1 MVTRYKKKN
10 CFFSEIA
17 RLQKNFN
24 NFEMPVFTEPV
35 NKNMIM
41 KLKFTCLLMLFLM
54 FNFPVVFGQ
63 NTEWPVSSQE
73 SKPWTRWWWMENAV
87 DKENITR
94 ELEEMAD
101 AGIGGVEITPIYG
114 VKGEEARFIEFL
126 SPEFSEMLKF
136 TIEEA
141 NRLGMGVDLPPGS
154 GWRCGGPF
162 VPEEKGL
169 WSLKMQK
176 IPAKKGETWQ
186 LPFDIKNVAA
196 ISFVD
201 ENQNIKIIKADEKFM
216 VPENGTIYLAQRIK
230 NSDKVK
236 RPSKGGEGWAVDT
249 FNEIITNWYLEEFW
263 KRLGIEEGKL
273 RCFFHDSFEYTG
285 DFTTDFTQEFKKR
298 RGYDLAEYLYVL
310 AGDCKNKEIVARVY
324 SDYRE
329 TLSDLVLESFIQPM
343 TIWANSH
350 KSLNRNQAH
359 GSPGNIL
366 DLYAAS
372 DIPETE
378 IFRTV
383 EPGTMDVFVNKFA
396 SSAAHVTG
404 KKLVSSESY
413 TWLEEHWTV
422 TTSDMVRATNRF
434 FLAGINHMF
443 FHGTCYSPKDAQW
456 PGWVFYASTQ
466 INNRNPLWPELPTL
480 FNYIQRSQT
489 ILQQSKP
496 ENDLLIYWPYYDVAA
511 SEGRLFNH
519 LGVNKDAGWFI
530 NHPISGLSK
539 ELTKAGYSFDY
550 ISDRQ
555 LLNCQML
562 NGEIVTEGKAKYKAV
577 VIPKTRYIPVETL
590 NQLAQFVAAGG
601 KVYFDEYLPKSV
613 PGIFNLKEREEKL
626 AEIKSEFS
634 AQKWVGNVIDKLMS
648 AQITGEKSL
657 SEKGFH
663 YQKMKL
669 DNETWYMVF
678 NTSTTMKDEWIEL
691 ATPAKSYVFFNP
703 MNGEI
708 MGCESDKNKIRL
720 QLEPEQSMFIKCAE
734 MKTEIPLFRY
744 ENTTE
749 TPFEIGSL
757 WRIAFMNGGPAYP
770 GNLQTDELL
779 SWTKM
784 GDMETRRFA
793 GTVRYQ
799 TEFNWK
805 SNSECGI
812 LDLGTVKDC
821 AHVNLNGKSIGTLLG
836 PTYKI
841 RVDNLVQGKNILQV
855 EVTNVAANRI
865 RDMDINGVEWR
876 RFYDINLVNI
886 DYKPFDASGWE
897 IRDAGLMGPVTLRG
911 F

>member
-1 MVTRYKKKN
+1 MKSTLTSLILTLLLIVTGL
-10 CFFSEIA
+10 SGTS
-17 RLQKNFN
+17 QK
-24 NFEMPVFTEPV
+24 VS
-35 NKNMIM
+35 
-41 KLKFTCLLMLFLM
+41 
-54 FNFPVVFGQ
+54 
-63 NTEWPVSSQE
+63 WPESSHE

-87 DKENITR
+87 DRENISR
-94 ELEEMAD
+94 ELKEMAD

-126 SPEFSEMLKF
+126 SPGFSEMLKF

-141 NRLGMGVDLPPGS
+141 NKLGMGVDLPPGS

-169 WSLKMQK
+169 WSLKMEK
-176 IPAKKGETWQ
+176 AELKKGKTWQ
-186 LPFDIKNVAA
+186 LPADLKNIAA
-196 ISFVD
+196 ISFVS
-201 ENQNIKIIKADEKFM
+201 ESNKTTVLNGSGHFTAT
-216 VPENGTIYLAQRIK
+216 ENGIVYMAQRVK
-230 NSDKVK
+230 NGDKVK
-236 RPSKGGEGWAVDT
+236 RPARGGEGWAIDT
-249 FNEIITNWYLEEFW
+249 FDEIITNWYLDEFW
-263 KRLGIEEGKL
+263 KRLGIDEGKL

-285 DFTTDFTQEFKKR
+285 DFTTHFTEEFKKR
-298 RGYDLAEYLYVL
+298 RGYDLAEYLHVL
-310 AGDCKNKEIVARVY
+310 AGDCKDEVTVARVK

-343 TIWANSH
+343 TKWANGH

-366 DLYAAS
+366 DLYAAC

-383 EPGTMDVFVNKFA
+383 EPGTVDVFVNKFA

-443 FHGTCYSPKDAQW
+443 FHGTCYSPEDAQW

-466 INNRNPLWPELPTL
+466 INNRNPLWPELPAL
-480 FNYIQRSQT
+480 FKYIERSQT
-489 ILQQSKP
+489 ILQQAKP
-496 ENDLLIYWPYYDVAA
+496 QNDLLIYWPYYDVAA
-511 SEGRLFNH
+511 SGGRIFNH
-519 LGVNKDAGWFI
+519 LGVNKDAGWFMQ
-530 NHPISGLSK
+530 HTISGLSE
-539 ELTKAGYSFDY
+539 ELTKAGYTFDY
-550 ISDRQ
+550 ISDKQ
-555 LLNCQML
+555 LMNCEML
-562 NGEIVTEGKAKYKAV
+562 NGEIVTEGKSKYKAIV
-577 VIPKTRYIPVETL
+577 VPKTEYIPVETL
-590 NQLAQFVAAGG
+590 AQLQQFIAKGG
-601 KVYFDEYLPKSV
+601 RVYFDEYLPKSV
-613 PGIFNLKEREEKL
+613 PGMFNLKEREEKL
-626 AEIKSEFS
+626 AQIKAGIS
-634 AQKWVGNVIDKLMS
+634 KNKNVGNVTQKL
-648 AQITGEKSL
+648 AEAKVTGEKSL

-663 YQKMKL
+663 YLKMKL
-669 DNETWYMVF
+669 DNENWYMVF
-678 NTSTTMKDEWIEL
+678 NTSTTMKDEWVEL

-703 MNGEI
+703 MNGEVSVAK
-708 MGCESDKNKIRL
+708 SDGQKIHL
-720 QLEPEQSMFIKCAE
+720 QLDPEQCLFVKCAE
-734 MKTEIPLFRY
+734 NEMNVPSFLY
-744 ENTTE
+744 EETTAK
-749 TPFEIGSL
+749 PVKIGAL
-757 WRIAFMNGGPAYP
+757 WRISFLEGGPAYP

-784 GDMETRRFA
+784 GDMETRRFV
-793 GTVRYQ
+793 GTARYQ
-799 TEFNWK
+799 TEFNWE
-805 SNSECGI
+805 SDSTSGI
-812 LDLGTVKDC
+812 IDLGTVKDC

-876 RFYDINLVNI
+876 KFYDINLVNI
-886 DYKPFDASGWE
+886 DYEPFDASGWE
-897 IRDAGLMGPVTLRG
+897 IRDAGLLGPVTVKV